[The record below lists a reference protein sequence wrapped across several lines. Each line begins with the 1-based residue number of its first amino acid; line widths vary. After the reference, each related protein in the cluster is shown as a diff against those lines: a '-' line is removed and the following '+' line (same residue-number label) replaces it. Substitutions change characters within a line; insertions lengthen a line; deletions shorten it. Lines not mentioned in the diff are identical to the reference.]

1 MSESPVSLASAAGG
15 AARGYFGK
23 IFAECDLDHWIPRL
37 GWPEWKEDKGEE
49 NRCDPDAFRRF
60 EFRECKFTQRL
71 TGVRFIKCTFTEC
84 DFRSC
89 LIATAEFYKC
99 TFHECRFEYAA
110 MLSTKLKF
118 NVFRR
123 CNFTGAFILRCDL
136 YRSFFEQGNVFQHAQ
151 LGWVSVTRAD
161 LSGAGELR
169 RVSFLP
175 YVRELR
181 ESSPNALAPDVPEPD
196 DAATRL
202 PEVKHMRDE
211 VRQPFIQENKPQYE
225 ELLGLTK
232 TSEEPLETLAALVF
246 ELVEVYRTLSA
257 VWMATAAYDDAAWA
271 YRESKKRTRASLRP
285 RRRPGDAPKA
295 EELAATHRVGEFRQ
309 DPRERLGAP
318 WRSLTKTARVWWQ
331 SAARTLTW
339 VGLLVAG
346 PVCGFGTRM
355 RGVFACLAGW
365 VALFTLIFAVCDA
378 VKAPAAA
385 HVGKALAS
393 AHGKLTEASE
403 AAGLLDCFRYSIG
416 QLVTTPPQSLKLAG
430 GGWEIV
436 ASVETLVGI
445 GLLGLLGFV
454 LANSLRFS

>member
-23 IFAECDLDHWIPRL
+23 TFAECDLAHWNQGSR
-37 GWPEWKEDKGEE
+37 WPKWKEDKGEE

-60 EFRECKFTQRL
+60 EFRECKFTKRL
-71 TGVRFIKCTFTEC
+71 TGVRFIKCVFTEC

-110 MLSTKLKF
+110 TLSTKLKF

-175 YVRELR
+175 YVREFR
-181 ESSPNALAPDVPEPD
+181 EFSPNALAAEVPEPD

-202 PEVKHMRDE
+202 PAVKHLRDK
-211 VRQPFIQENKPQYE
+211 VRQPFIQENEPEYAK
-225 ELLGLTK
+225 LLGLTK
-232 TSEEPLETLAALVF
+232 TSEEPLETLAELAF

-257 VWMATAAYDDAAWA
+257 VWMAAAAYDDAAWA
-271 YRESKKRTRASLRP
+271 YRESKKRTRASLRQ
-285 RRRPGDAPKA
+285 RRRPKDAPKA
-295 EELAATHRVGEFRQ
+295 KKHAATHISGESRQ
-309 DPRERLGAP
+309 GPREKLCAL
-318 WRSLTKTARVWWQ
+318 WRSTAKTARVWWQ
-331 SAARTLTW
+331 RAARMLTW

-365 VALFTLIFAVCDA
+365 VALFTLIS
-378 VKAPAAA
+378 
-385 HVGKALAS
+385 L
-393 AHGKLTEASE
+393 
-403 AAGLLDCFRYSIG
+403 
-416 QLVTTPPQSLKLAG
+416 LVTPSRRRRLHM
-430 GGWEIV
+430 
-436 ASVETLVGI
+436 
-445 GLLGLLGFV
+445 
-454 LANSLRFS
+454 